1 MVFDTCQG
9 KYGNG
14 RDDDKCQQNRPKP
27 LPGNVASQPPHDCS
41 RCGDSQQSW
50 ECRSLAIAWH
60 EERQHRHDE
69 DAEAEARGALDETRA
84 DAQQKYG
91 KDYAT
96 QILNYPN
103 NRCKGTKNIGFLT
116 TFAFRFNKN

>member
-14 RDDDKCQQNRPKP
+14 RDDDKRQQNRPKP
-27 LPGNVASQPPHDCS
+27 LPSDVTSQSPYDSCRS
-41 RCGDSQQSW
+41 RDSQQSW
-50 ECRSLAIAWH
+50 EGCGLPIRWH
-60 EERQHRHDE
+60 EEWQHRHDE
-69 DAEAEARGALDETRA
+69 DAEAETRGALDETRT
-84 DAQQKYG
+84 DAQQKYIE
-91 KDYAT
+91 DNAT